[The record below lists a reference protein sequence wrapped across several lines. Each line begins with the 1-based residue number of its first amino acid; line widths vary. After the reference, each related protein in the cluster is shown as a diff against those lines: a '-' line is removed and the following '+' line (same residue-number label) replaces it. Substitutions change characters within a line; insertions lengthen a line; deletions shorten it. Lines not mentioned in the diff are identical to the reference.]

1 MQNAIFA
8 ENLNSKTMVIRD
20 ESVLIVTD
28 QNREFG
34 AITAPTLSEMG
45 KKLGVS
51 HQAVSKAL
59 LNRRPVLGRWI
70 VKKVSRLFLVKDVAG
85 VYRVCVKN
93 KGGEFVDLNKGWTGK
108 EVETVREITQNAW
121 EE

>member
-1 MQNAIFA
+1 
-8 ENLNSKTMVIRD
+8 MVIRD

-28 QNREFG
+28 KNREFG

-70 VKKVSRLFLVKDVAG
+70 VKKVSRLFLVKDIAG